1 MKFSVIAAALFSA
14 AVVKASFYEVTF
26 ESAEIAQNC
35 VQIDAQYL
43 HKVSTDYSVTGNAL
57 SLVTAANA
65 CSASI
70 QLNIKEVCGGVVTST
85 CTEL

>member
-26 ESAEIAQNC
+26 DSADIAQNC

-43 HKVSTDYSVTGNAL
+43 QKVSTDYSVTGNAL
-57 SLVTAANA
+57 SLVTAKA